1 MNADDFRR
9 IYTYNWRV
17 LHAFLDTLDKLPAQL
32 VSSNLEASHLSM
44 KDIFT
49 HILTVYD
56 GLLNHARDGESSGVP
71 ESELDECFQSME
83 NMKKYMNHVE
93 GAVDKLLENLTDS
106 MLGHPIRVDWR
117 EKEYSLADTLMQA
130 TLEQAHHLGEII
142 ALLWQ
147 HNIEPPEMTWIGSQE
162 TFAT

>member
-9 IYTYNWRV
+9 IFKYNWAV
-17 LHAFLDTLDKLPAQL
+17 LHAFLGIFDGLPTEL

-56 GLLNHARDGESSGVP
+56 GWLNHARQGQSSGVP
-71 ESELDECFQSME
+71 EPELDDAYQSME
-83 NMKKYMNHVE
+83 SMKKYMGHVE
-93 GAVDKLLENLTDS
+93 AAVNKLLDELTDS
-106 MLGHPIRVDWR
+106 MLTLPIKVEWMD
-117 EKEYSLADTLMQA
+117 KEHSLADALMQA

-147 HNIEPPEMTWIGSQE
+147 HSIEPPEMTWIGSQK
-162 TFAT
+162 TSNV